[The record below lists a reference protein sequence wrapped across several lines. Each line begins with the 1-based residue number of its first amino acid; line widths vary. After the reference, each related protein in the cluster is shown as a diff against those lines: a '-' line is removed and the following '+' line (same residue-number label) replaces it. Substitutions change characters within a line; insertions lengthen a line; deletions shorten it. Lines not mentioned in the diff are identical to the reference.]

1 MRLVWATELS
11 PECEPQVYGSSIMNP
26 MDASHPMF
34 RVDKTAFSVA
44 SLSDETDE
52 KAYWRSK
59 TAYERLQ
66 AVELMRQVIYG
77 YKLPAARLQRVF
89 ETAEL
94 KAG

>member
-1 MRLVWATELS
+1 
-11 PECEPQVYGSSIMNP
+11 
-26 MDASHPMF
+26 MF

-52 KAYWRSK
+52 KAYWHSK

-89 ETAEL
+89 EAAEL